1 MIHRVIL
8 ALLLVTL
15 AASLSVAAPQEKSA
29 EKAVA
34 SEKTAPA
41 DPASVIVRGEKI
53 GDSPVVSLETIAE
66 DPGKYQDKKIVL
78 EGTIQNICQ
87 KKGCWM
93 TLVPVEGMPPVRVT
107 FQNYGFFVPKD
118 ASGLKV
124 RAEGKIKLT
133 ELSKE
138 DVDHLKEDG
147 HKIKCNHDG
156 TANEIG
162 FVASAVEIYK
172 KTGDQ

>member
-1 MIHRVIL
+1 MVHRTIL
-8 ALLLVTL
+8 AVLLVTL
-15 AASLSVAAPQEKSA
+15 VASVSVAIPQEKSA

-34 SEKTAPA
+34 SEKVTPA
-41 DPASVIVRGEKI
+41 DPVDVIVRGEKI

-66 DPGKYQDKKIVL
+66 DPGKYQDKKIIV
-78 EGTIQNICQ
+78 EGTIETVCQ
-87 KKGCWM
+87 TKGCWM
-93 TLVPVEGMPPVRVT
+93 TLVPVEGMAPVRVT

-147 HKIKCNHDG
+147 HQIKCNHDG